1 MENPAPDEMIPP
13 QSLTAR
19 PEKWWLEDDPF
30 LLGRELFRGYVKL
43 RGGGTQLDH
52 QIFFLRES
60 PEVMSLL
67 LSLTTGSHFTGASE
81 TQNREIDSVNRQ
93 FDSSFSLAFLV
104 GWKILPGS

>member
-43 RGGGTQLDH
+43 RGGGYSIRSPD
-52 QIFFLRES
+52 FF
-60 PEVMSLL
+60 
-67 LSLTTGSHFTGASE
+67 FTG
-81 TQNREIDSVNRQ
+81 I
-93 FDSSFSLAFLV
+93 
-104 GWKILPGS
+104 P